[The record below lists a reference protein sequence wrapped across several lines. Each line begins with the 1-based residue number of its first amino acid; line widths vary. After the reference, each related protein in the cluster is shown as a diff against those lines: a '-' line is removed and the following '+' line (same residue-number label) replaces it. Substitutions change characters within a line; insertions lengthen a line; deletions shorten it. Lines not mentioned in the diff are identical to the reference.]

1 MEKTWRDR
9 ARPIIAEVIGCFSPG
24 DDVKVIKK
32 AVMATYPYGERAMW
46 PYKVWCDE
54 TRRQLA
60 RLKRAPAPP
69 HDTLPLF
76 SGASPTSGGPDA

>member
-1 MEKTWRDR
+1 MAWTGVEQVSDSWRER
-9 ARPIIAEVIGCFSPG
+9 ARPIIADVIRCFSPG
-24 DDVKVIKK
+24 DDIKVIKK
-32 AVMATYPYGERAMW
+32 AVMATYPWHPRENW

-60 RLKRAPAPP
+60 RLRRAPQAP

-76 SGASPTSGGPDA
+76 GGQ